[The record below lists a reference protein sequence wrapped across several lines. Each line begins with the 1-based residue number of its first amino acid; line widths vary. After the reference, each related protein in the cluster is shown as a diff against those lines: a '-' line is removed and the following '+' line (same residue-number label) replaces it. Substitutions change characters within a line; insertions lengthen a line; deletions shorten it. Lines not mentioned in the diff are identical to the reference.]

1 METSGLPR
9 RIGLWSAIAIV
20 IGSVIGSG
28 IFRSPAG
35 IADRLPGPLAM
46 MSVWVIGG
54 IFALC
59 GALTMAELAS
69 ALPKTGGI
77 YQYLKEAWGRRTGF
91 LFGWTELVIIR
102 AAAYGAIST
111 TFAEYLVRVL
121 GWDPAIAPYDQ
132 WVHYIAAAA
141 IALTATFNIVGV
153 RLGAFVMNLTTI
165 AKFGGLVF
173 IVIVAF
179 TLGLPNGGA
188 ANFIPVAPA
197 GSFAMGAFGLAL
209 VSALWAYDGWAD
221 LSFVGGE
228 VKDPQRTLPRAL
240 IGGTLAVMAIYL
252 LANLAYLSVL
262 SIEEMRV
269 SKLVAAD
276 VAFRLLGRPGEA
288 FVSIVVIL
296 STFGALNGA
305 LLTTPRIF
313 FALADDKLFFRQV
326 AYVHPTFKTPY
337 VAIGMAALL
346 GIFFVMIRT
355 FEQLADT
362 FVTAVLPFYA
372 LGVGA
377 VFMLRRRP
385 DYAPSFKVPGYPVV
399 PALFV
404 LATIYLLV
412 NALVDP
418 TTRWQTAIVL
428 GVILLGIP
436 VYHATVGR
444 NSSAREGGGQAPR

>member
-1 METSGLPR
+1 MPATETSALPR

-69 ALPKTGGI
+69 AIPRTGGI

-111 TFAEYLVRVL
+111 TFAEYLVRVM

-153 RLGAFVMNLTTI
+153 RLGALVMNLTTI
-165 AKFGGLVF
+165 AKFGGLMF
-173 IVIVAF
+173 IIIVAF
-179 TLGLPNGGA
+179 TLGLPSGGA
-188 ANFIPVAPA
+188 ANFIPMAPA
-197 GSFAMGAFGLAL
+197 GSFAVGAFGLAL

-240 IGGTLAVMAIYL
+240 IGGTLAVMSINL

-262 SIEEMRV
+262 SIDEMRV

-313 FALADDKLFFRQV
+313 FALADDKLFFKQV

-346 GIFFVMIRT
+346 GIVFVMIRT

-377 VFMLRRRP
+377 VFMLRRRA
-385 DYAPSFKVPGYPVV
+385 DYAPTFRVPGYPVV

-404 LATIYLLV
+404 LATIYLLG

-418 TTRWQTAIVL
+418 TTRLQTAIVL

-444 NSSAREGGGQAPR
+444 EGQSAG

>member
-1 METSGLPR
+1 METSALPR

-69 ALPKTGGI
+69 AIPRTGGI

-153 RLGAFVMNLTTI
+153 RLGALVMNLTTI
-165 AKFGGLVF
+165 AKFGGLMF
-173 IVIVAF
+173 IIIVAF
-179 TLGLPNGGA
+179 TLGLPSGGA
-188 ANFIPVAPA
+188 GNFIPMAPA

-313 FALADDKLFFRQV
+313 FALADDKLFFKQV

-385 DYAPSFKVPGYPVV
+385 DYAPTFKVPGYPVV

-404 LATIYLLV
+404 LATIYLLA
-412 NALVDP
+412 NALIDP

-436 VYHATVGR
+436 VYHLTVGR
-444 NSSAREGGGQAPR
+444 EAPKAG

>member
-269 SKLVAAD
+269 SPLVAAD

-313 FALADDKLFFRQV
+313 FALADDKLFFKQV

-436 VYHATVGR
+436 VYHLTVGR
-444 NSSAREGGGQAPR
+444 EASKTG

>member
-1 METSGLPR
+1 MDTSGLPR

-69 ALPKTGGI
+69 AIPRTGGI

-102 AAAYGAIST
+102 AAAYGAIAT
-111 TFAEYLVRVL
+111 TFAEYLVRVI
-121 GWDPAIAPYDQ
+121 GWDPATAPYDQ

-153 RLGAFVMNLTTI
+153 RLGALVMNLTTI
-165 AKFGGLVF
+165 AKFGGLMF
-173 IVIVAF
+173 IIIVAF
-179 TLGLPNGGA
+179 TLGLPSGGA

-221 LSFVGGE
+221 LSYIGGE

-276 VAFRLLGRPGEA
+276 VALRLLGRPGEA

-377 VFMLRRRP
+377 VFMLRRRA
-385 DYAPSFKVPGYPVV
+385 DYAPTFKVPGYPVV

-404 LATIYLLV
+404 MATIYLLA
-412 NALVDP
+412 NALIDP

-436 VYHATVGR
+436 VYRLTVGR
-444 NSSAREGGGQAPR
+444 DAAKAS

>member
-1 METSGLPR
+1 MAATETSTLPR

-28 IFRSPAG
+28 IFRSPSG

-69 ALPKTGGI
+69 ALPRTGGI
-77 YQYLKEAWGRRTGF
+77 YQYLKEGWGRLTGF

-141 IALTATFNIVGV
+141 IALTAIFNIVGV
-153 RLGAFVMNLTTI
+153 RLGALVMNLTTI
-165 AKFGGLVF
+165 AKFGGLMF
-173 IVIVAF
+173 IIIVAF
-179 TLGLPNGGA
+179 TLGLPSGGA
-188 ANFIPVAPA
+188 ANFIPLAPE

-288 FVSIVVIL
+288 FVSVVVIL

-313 FALADDKLFFRQV
+313 FALADDKLFFKQV

-377 VFMLRRRP
+377 VFMLRRRA
-385 DYAPSFKVPGYPVV
+385 DYAPTFRVPGYPVV

-404 LATIYLLV
+404 LATIYLLA
-412 NALVDP
+412 NALIDP
-418 TTRWQTAIVL
+418 STRWQTAIVL

-444 NSSAREGGGQAPR
+444 NAPAKG